1 MDNSIDLKWIT
12 EQIRNQRHD
21 FMNYLQVIYGYLQI
35 NRPNDA
41 VDYIKKVNKKMI
53 MLSQI
58 YNIDSP
64 LISLFVH
71 DIINHLEKNN
81 IDWELKNIESYIS
94 KEDLSKN
101 IYIYKELYKKHIS
114 YLHDFIKDNMENE
127 EVDIHLVYFNQRPS
141 VILMNNTLTL
151 KELNYL
157 EFEPIAERILITN
170 NSLAK
175 VLIVQF

>member
-64 LISLFVH
+64 IISMFVH
-71 DIINHLEKNN
+71 DIINQLEKNN
-81 IDWELKNIESYIS
+81 IEWELKNIESYIS

-101 IYIYKELYKKHIS
+101 IYIYKELYIKYIS
-114 YLHDFIKDNMENE
+114 FIYNFIKDNMENE
-127 EVDIHLVYFNQRPS
+127 EVDIYLVYYKERPS
-141 VILMNNTLTL
+141 FILMNNTLTI
-151 KELNYL
+151 KELNFL
-157 EFEPIAERILITN
+157 EFKTYEERIHITSS
-170 NSLAK
+170 SLAK